1 MKNLKV
7 ESLSSELKGR
17 IKEAQDNYLLAKAK
31 LETVKLIEHENK
43 TKILANNIFTDD
55 EGNRILTADRDFLIN
70 SKEFNHFLELLFI
83 ENKEAGLPV
92 TDKDE
97 AIEWRYEKKLID
109 LEKELF
115 KLQLETVPENYKKD
129 VKKAQDHYKYRD
141 KALDLILHLDC
152 TV

>member
-1 MKNLKV
+1 MKSLKV
-7 ESLSSELKGR
+7 KSLSSELKGR

-31 LETVKLIEHENK
+31 LETVELIEHENK

-83 ENKEAGLPV
+83 ENKDAGLPV
-92 TDKDE
+92 TDKEE
-97 AIEWRYEKKLID
+97 AIDWKFKQELFR

-115 KLQLETVPENYKKD
+115 KLQLETVPGEYKED
-129 VKKAQDHYKYRD
+129 IKKVQEHYKYRD

-152 TV
+152 TA